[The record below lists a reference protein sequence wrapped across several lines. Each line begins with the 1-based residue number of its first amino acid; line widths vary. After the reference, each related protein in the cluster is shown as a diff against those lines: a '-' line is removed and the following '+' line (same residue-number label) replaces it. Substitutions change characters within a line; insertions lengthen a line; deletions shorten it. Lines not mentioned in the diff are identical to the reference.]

1 MPGAVRP
8 RGRLFRKYVVLF
20 ALLVSGALLTS
31 GLVELH
37 FSYRENLAA
46 LVALQREQAAGAA
59 ARIEAFVRDIERQ
72 VGWASQGQ
80 VGTRQTVEQRRFE
93 FIRLQRQAP
102 AVTEVSQLDAQGR
115 EQLRVSRLAMDVVGS
130 GTDFSADP
138 RFKEARPGRPYFG
151 PVYFRKES
159 EPYLSLSVA
168 GGADAG
174 VTVAEVN
181 LKFIWDVVSQI
192 RIGSTGRAY
201 VVDGQGQL
209 VAHPDI
215 SLVLQ
220 KTDLSRLEQVRA
232 VLAGSVPPG
241 APVQEITVAKDS
253 GGRQVLTASA
263 PIAPLGW
270 WVFVE
275 QPIGEALAPLYASAY
290 RTIGLLLAG
299 IALSVM
305 ASLILARRMTTPIHA
320 LEAGAARI
328 GTGALDQRIDVKTG
342 DELEGLADQFNRMA
356 AQLQESYATLERKV
370 EDRTRELSEALEQ
383 QTATAEI
390 LRVISSSPTDIQPVL
405 DAVAESAARVCGASD
420 AVIFRIDQDNLRP
433 AATYGSISPGALMPL
448 SRGSV
453 TGRAVLDRRTVHVR
467 DLAAESEQEYSVGR
481 DRQRLLGHRTT
492 LATPLLREGVSF
504 GAILIRRMEV
514 RPFSDKQV
522 KLLETFAAQ
531 AVIAIEN
538 VRLFQEL
545 ETRNSELSESLEQ
558 QTATAEILRVISSS
572 PTDIQPVLDAV
583 AANAARVCAASDAII
598 LRIEGDRLR
607 TVAGVGSVPRLAPSD
622 SMPLNRGSVSGR
634 AVIDRRTVHVADIA
648 AETEEEFPV
657 ARARQR
663 LIGVRSA
670 LSTPLLREGTPLG
683 AITIRRTEV
692 RPFSDKQIALLETFA
707 AQAVIAIENVRL
719 FQELETRN
727 SELSES
733 LEQQTATAEILRVI
747 SSSPTDIQPV
757 LNAVAE
763 RAARLCGAT
772 LASIFRLTD
781 GGLLRLAASHGS
793 VPTFPVA
800 RPSELRLSRD
810 SVTGRAVLD
819 QRTIHIE
826 DVAAL
831 PESEFPETH
840 AVQRAFDQ
848 HTTLATPLLR
858 EGRALGAILIR
869 RTEVKPFTEKQIAL
883 LETFAA
889 QAAIGIENVRLVQE
903 LQVRTQDLARSVEQ
917 LQALGAVGQAVSSTL
932 DLPTVLTTIVSRA
945 VQLAGAA
952 GGVIYEYD
960 EPTQEFRLQA
970 THRLEEELVAVLR
983 SAPIQRGQGA
993 TGQAAL
999 RREPVQLPDINDEQ
1013 AYRAPRIRAVLL
1025 GLGYRSVLAVPLL
1038 SEQRILGVLTVWR
1051 QAVGQ
1056 YPAEVVDLLKT
1067 LAAQSAIAIQ
1077 NARLFSELGEKG
1089 RELEAASRH
1098 KSEFLANMSHELR
1111 TPLNA
1116 IIGFSEVLGERM
1128 FGELNDKQAEY
1139 IQDILSSGRHL
1150 LALINDILDL
1160 SKIEAGRME
1169 LELSRFDL
1177 SAAISGA
1184 VILVR
1189 ERATRHGLTLDVS
1202 VDDRIGPFA
1211 GDERKIRQVLLNLLS
1226 NAVKFTPEGG
1236 RVVVRAAPANGSV
1249 EISVTDTGIGIAPE
1263 DQEAIFQE
1271 FRQVGTDYARKREGT
1286 GLGLALAR
1294 RFVDLHGGRIWVK
1307 SRLGEGSTF
1316 TFTLPVRPWPAS

>member
-1 MPGAVRP
+1 MRGAVRP

-20 ALLVSGALLTS
+20 AILVSGALLTS
-31 GLVELH
+31 GLVELY

-80 VGTRQTVEQRRFE
+80 VGTRQTIEQRRFE

-102 AVTEVSQLDAQGR
+102 AVTEVSQLDPQGR

-130 GTDFSADP
+130 GTDFSSDP
-138 RFKEARPGRPYFG
+138 RFREARPGRPYFG

-168 GGADAG
+168 GGGDVG

-192 RIGSTGRAY
+192 RIGTTGRAY

-220 KTDLSRLEQVRA
+220 KTDLSRLEQIRA
-232 VLAGSVPPG
+232 VLAGPVPPG
-241 APVQEITVAKDS
+241 APIQEITVAKDS

-275 QPIGEALAPLYASAY
+275 QPLGEALAPLYSSAY
-290 RTIGLLLAG
+290 RTIGLLLGG
-299 IALSVM
+299 IVLSVL
-305 ASLILARRMTTPIHA
+305 ASLVLARRMTTPIHA

-328 GTGALDQRIDVKTG
+328 GAGALDQRIDVKTG

-370 EDRTRELSEALEQ
+370 DDRTREL
-383 QTATAEI
+383 T
-390 LRVISSSPTDIQPVL
+390 
-405 DAVAESAARVCGASD
+405 
-420 AVIFRIDQDNLRP
+420 
-433 AATYGSISPGALMPL
+433 
-448 SRGSV
+448 
-453 TGRAVLDRRTVHVR
+453 
-467 DLAAESEQEYSVGR
+467 
-481 DRQRLLGHRTT
+481 
-492 LATPLLREGVSF
+492 
-504 GAILIRRMEV
+504 
-514 RPFSDKQV
+514 
-522 KLLETFAAQ
+522 
-531 AVIAIEN
+531 
-538 VRLFQEL
+538 
-545 ETRNSELSESLEQ
+545 ESLEQ

-583 AANAARVCAASDAII
+583 AENAARLCEARDAQIFRLEEGRLHAVASFGPWG
-598 LRIEGDRLR
+598 LRGEAQPRVIDRGWV
-607 TVAGVGSVPRLAPSD
+607 T
-622 SMPLNRGSVSGR
+622 GR
-634 AVIDRRTVHVADIA
+634 AVVDRQTVHVHDLA
-648 AETEEEFPV
+648 AEPESEYPTGRQLQ
-657 ARARQR
+657 ARSGHRTTLA
-663 LIGVRSA
+663 
-670 LSTPLLREGTPLG
+670 TPLLREGQPLG
-683 AITIRRTEV
+683 AILIRRMEVQPFTNKHIALLETFAAQAVIAIENVRLFQELDRRNRDLGEALEQQTATTEILRV
-692 RPFSDKQIALLETFA
+692 ISSSPTDIQPTFDAIAASAVRLCEANEGEVYRFDGRLIHMMAHHGGGSQAREVLAQMFPSPPGRGTITGRAILTGMVVHADVAADPEHEYRDVAGFFRTVLSVPMLRDGSPIGAISVDRREGRPFSAKQIALLETFA

-719 FQELETRN
+719 FQELERRN
-727 SELSES
+727 RDLGEA
-733 LEQQTATAEILRVI
+733 LEQQTATAEILGVI
-747 SSSPTDIQPV
+747 SSSPTNLAPV
-757 LNAVAE
+757 FDKILDKACALSDAQLGAV
-763 RAARLCGAT
+763 
-772 LASIFRLTD
+772 FRLEGERFD
-781 GGLLRLAASHGS
+781 AAAWRGVRKEFAELLRTREYRVGRPMFRPEGPWH
-793 VPTFPVA
+793 PV
-800 RPSELRLSRD
+800 
-810 SVTGRAVLD
+810 
-819 QRTIHIE
+819 HIE
-826 DVAAL
+826 DVTKTAIMADPNL
-831 PESEFPETH
+831 IEIVETEH
-840 AVQRAFDQ
+840 VRTVLGVPLVREDQ
-848 HTTLATPLLR
+848 MIGSIMMYRR
-858 EGRALGAILIR
+858 EVR
-869 RTEVKPFTEKQIAL
+869 PFTDKQIQL
-883 LETFAA
+883 VSTFAT
-889 QAAIGIENVRLVQE
+889 QAVIAIENARLFEE
-903 LQVRTQDLARSVEQ
+903 LQLRTQDLARSVEQ

-932 DLPTVLTTIVSRA
+932 DLETVLTTIVSRA
-945 VQLAGAA
+945 DLLAGAD
-952 GGVIYEYD
+952 GGAIYEYD
-960 EPTQEFRLQA
+960 EARKTFHSPATQRLGTDLLDATRSEPIRLGEGALGRAALARQPVEIPDVLEAGAYEGRMRDIIARTEFRA
-970 THRLEEELVAVLR
+970 
-983 SAPIQRGQGA
+983 I
-993 TGQAAL
+993 
-999 RREPVQLPDINDEQ
+999 
-1013 AYRAPRIRAVLL
+1013 
-1025 GLGYRSVLAVPLL
+1025 LAVPLL
-1038 SEQRILGVLTVWR
+1038 REGRLLGGLVVLRKTPGR
-1051 QAVGQ
+1051 FA
-1056 YPAEVVDLLKT
+1056 PEVVDLLKT

-1077 NARLFSELGEKG
+1077 NARLFSELGEKS

-1177 SAAISGA
+1177 PAAIGSA

-1189 ERATRHGLTLDVS
+1189 ERATRHGLALDVS
-1202 VDDRIGPFA
+1202 VDERLGLFVA
-1211 GDERKIRQVLLNLLS
+1211 DERKIRQVLLNLLS

-1236 RVVVRAAPANGSV
+1236 RVAVRAAPADGGV
-1249 EISVTDTGIGIAPE
+1249 EISVSDTGIGIAVE

-1294 RFVDLHGGRIWVK
+1294 RFIDLHGGRIGVK

-1316 TFTLPVRPWPAS
+1316 TIDLPGRQWPAS

>member
-1 MPGAVRP
+1 MRGAVRP

-20 ALLVSGALLTS
+20 AILVSGALLTS
-31 GLVELH
+31 GLVELY

-80 VGTRQTVEQRRFE
+80 VGARQTIEQRRFE

-102 AVTEVSQLDAQGR
+102 AVTEVSQLDAKGR

-130 GTDFSADP
+130 GADFSSDP

-168 GGADAG
+168 GGGDLG

-192 RIGSTGRAY
+192 RIGTTGRAY

-220 KTDLSRLEQVRA
+220 KTDLSRLDQVRA
-232 VLAGSVPPG
+232 VLVGPVPPS
-241 APVQEITVAKDS
+241 APVQEVTVAKDS
-253 GGRQVLTASA
+253 AGRQVLTASA

-275 QPIGEALAPLYASAY
+275 QPLGEALAPLYASAY

-305 ASLILARRMTTPIHA
+305 ASLVLARRMTTPIHA

-405 DAVAESAARVCGASD
+405 DAVAENAARVCGASD
-420 AVIFRIDQDNLRP
+420 AVIFRTDQDSLLSV
-433 AATYGSISPGALMPL
+433 ASHGSIPAGAAMPL

-453 TGRAVLDRRTVHVR
+453 TGRAVVERRTVHVH
-467 DLAAESEQEYSVGR
+467 DLGAESEQEYPIGR
-481 DRQRLLGHRTT
+481 DRQRQFGHRTT
-492 LATPLLREGVSF
+492 LATPLLREGVAL

-545 ETRNSELSESLEQ
+545 ERRNRELGEALEQ
-558 QTATAEILRVISSS
+558 QTATAEILGVISSS
-572 PTDIQPVLDAV
+572 PANLAPVFDKILDKA
-583 AANAARVCAASDAII
+583 CALSDAQ
-598 LRIEGDRLR
+598 LGAVFRLEGERFDAAAWRGVRKEFAELLR
-607 TVAGVGSVPRLAPSD
+607 TREYRVGRPMFRPEGPWHPVHIADVTNTAIMQDPNLVEIVESEHV
-622 SMPLNRGSVSGR
+622 
-634 AVIDRRTVHVADIA
+634 RTV
-648 AETEEEFPV
+648 
-657 ARARQR
+657 
-663 LIGVRSA
+663 IGV
-670 LSTPLLREGTPLG
+670 PLVREGRMIG
-683 AITIRRTEV
+683 SIMMYRREV
-692 RPFSDKQIALLETFA
+692 RPFTDKQIQLVSTFA
-707 AQAVIAIENVRL
+707 SQAVIAIENARL
-719 FQELETRN
+719 F
-727 SELSES
+727 
-733 LEQQTATAEILRVI
+733 
-747 SSSPTDIQPV
+747 
-757 LNAVAE
+757 
-763 RAARLCGAT
+763 
-772 LASIFRLTD
+772 
-781 GGLLRLAASHGS
+781 
-793 VPTFPVA
+793 
-800 RPSELRLSRD
+800 
-810 SVTGRAVLD
+810 
-819 QRTIHIE
+819 
-826 DVAAL
+826 
-831 PESEFPETH
+831 
-840 AVQRAFDQ
+840 
-848 HTTLATPLLR
+848 
-858 EGRALGAILIR
+858 
-869 RTEVKPFTEKQIAL
+869 
-883 LETFAA
+883 
-889 QAAIGIENVRLVQE
+889 QE

-932 DLPTVLTTIVSRA
+932 DLETVLTTIVSRA
-945 VQLAGAA
+945 DLLAGAD
-952 GGVIYEYD
+952 GGGIYEYD
-960 EPTQEFRLQA
+960 EAKQLFHLRATQGFDPVFVEA
-970 THRLEEELVAVLR
+970 SR
-983 SAPIQRGQGA
+983 SASIPLGEGAVGQVGV
-993 TGQAAL
+993 TRQ
-999 RREPVQLPDINDEQ
+999 PVEIPDIGDPG
-1013 AYRAPRIRAVLL
+1013 AYESRLRDAMTGSGLRA
-1025 GLGYRSVLAVPLL
+1025 VLAVPLVREGRL
-1038 SEQRILGVLTVWR
+1038 LGGLVVARKTPGR
-1051 QAVGQ
+1051 FA
-1056 YPAEVVDLLKT
+1056 PEVVDLLRT
-1067 LAAQSAIAIQ
+1067 LAAQSAIAIE
-1077 NARLFSELGEKG
+1077 NARLFSELEDKS

-1139 IQDILSSGRHL
+1139 IEDILSSGRHL

-1169 LELSRFDL
+1169 LELSQFDL
-1177 SAAISGA
+1177 PAAIGSA

-1189 ERATRHGLTLDVS
+1189 ERATRHGLALDVA
-1202 VDDRIGPFA
+1202 VDDRLGQFV

-1236 RVVVRAAPANGSV
+1236 RVALRAAPTGGGV
-1249 EISVTDTGIGIAPE
+1249 EISVSDTGIGIAAE

-1316 TFTLPVRPWPAS
+1316 TFNIPGRPWPAS

>member
-1 MPGAVRP
+1 MRGAVRP

-20 ALLVSGALLTS
+20 AILVSGALLTS
-31 GLVELH
+31 GLVELY

-80 VGTRQTVEQRRFE
+80 VGTRQTIEQRRFE

-102 AVTEVSQLDAQGR
+102 AVTEVSQLDPQGR

-130 GTDFSADP
+130 GTDFSSDP
-138 RFKEARPGRPYFG
+138 RFREARPGRPYFG

-168 GGADAG
+168 GGGDVG

-192 RIGSTGRAY
+192 RIGTTGRAY

-220 KTDLSRLEQVRA
+220 KTDLSRLEQIRA
-232 VLAGSVPPG
+232 VLAGPVPPG
-241 APVQEITVAKDS
+241 APIQEITVAKDS

-275 QPIGEALAPLYASAY
+275 QPLGEALAPLYSSAY
-290 RTIGLLLAG
+290 RTIGLLLGG
-299 IALSVM
+299 IVLSVL
-305 ASLILARRMTTPIHA
+305 ASLVLARRMTTPIHA

-328 GTGALDQRIDVKTG
+328 GAGALDQRIDVKTG

-370 EDRTRELSEALEQ
+370 DDRTREL
-383 QTATAEI
+383 T
-390 LRVISSSPTDIQPVL
+390 
-405 DAVAESAARVCGASD
+405 
-420 AVIFRIDQDNLRP
+420 
-433 AATYGSISPGALMPL
+433 
-448 SRGSV
+448 
-453 TGRAVLDRRTVHVR
+453 
-467 DLAAESEQEYSVGR
+467 
-481 DRQRLLGHRTT
+481 
-492 LATPLLREGVSF
+492 
-504 GAILIRRMEV
+504 
-514 RPFSDKQV
+514 
-522 KLLETFAAQ
+522 
-531 AVIAIEN
+531 
-538 VRLFQEL
+538 
-545 ETRNSELSESLEQ
+545 ESLEQ

-583 AANAARVCAASDAII
+583 AENAARLCEARDAQIFRLEEGRLHAVASFGPWG
-598 LRIEGDRLR
+598 LRGEAQPRVIDRGWV
-607 TVAGVGSVPRLAPSD
+607 T
-622 SMPLNRGSVSGR
+622 GR
-634 AVIDRRTVHVADIA
+634 AVVDRQTVHVHDLA
-648 AETEEEFPV
+648 AEPESEYPTGRQLQ
-657 ARARQR
+657 ARSGHRTTLA
-663 LIGVRSA
+663 
-670 LSTPLLREGTPLG
+670 TPLLREGQPLG
-683 AITIRRTEV
+683 AILIRRMEVQPFTNKHIALLETFAAQAVIAIENVRLFQELDRRNRDLGEALEQQTATTEILRV
-692 RPFSDKQIALLETFA
+692 ISSSPTDIQPTFDAIAASAVRLCEANEGEVYRFDGRLIHMMAHHGGGSQAREVLAQMFPSPPGRGTITGRAILTGMVVHADVAADPEHEYRDVAGFFRTVLSVPMLRDGSPIGAISVDRREGRPFSAKQIALLETFA

-719 FQELETRN
+719 FQELERRN
-727 SELSES
+727 RDLGEA
-733 LEQQTATAEILRVI
+733 LEQQTATAEILGVI
-747 SSSPTDIQPV
+747 SSSPTNLAPV
-757 LNAVAE
+757 FDKILDKACALSDAQLGAV
-763 RAARLCGAT
+763 
-772 LASIFRLTD
+772 FRLEGERFD
-781 GGLLRLAASHGS
+781 AAAWRGVRKEFAELLRTREYRVGRPMFRPGGPWH
-793 VPTFPVA
+793 PV
-800 RPSELRLSRD
+800 
-810 SVTGRAVLD
+810 
-819 QRTIHIE
+819 HIE
-826 DVAAL
+826 DVTKTAIMADPNL
-831 PESEFPETH
+831 IEIVETEH
-840 AVQRAFDQ
+840 VRTVLGVPLVREDQ
-848 HTTLATPLLR
+848 MIGSIMMYRR
-858 EGRALGAILIR
+858 EVR
-869 RTEVKPFTEKQIAL
+869 PFTDKQIQL
-883 LETFAA
+883 VSTFAT
-889 QAAIGIENVRLVQE
+889 QAVIAIENARLFEE
-903 LQVRTQDLARSVEQ
+903 LQLRTQDLARSVEQ

-932 DLPTVLTTIVSRA
+932 DLETVLTTIVSRA
-945 VQLAGAA
+945 DLLAGAD
-952 GGVIYEYD
+952 GGAIYEYD
-960 EPTQEFRLQA
+960 EARKTFHSPATQRLGTDLLDATRSEPIRLGEGALGRAALARQPVEIPDVLEAGAYEGRMRDIIARTEFRA
-970 THRLEEELVAVLR
+970 
-983 SAPIQRGQGA
+983 I
-993 TGQAAL
+993 
-999 RREPVQLPDINDEQ
+999 
-1013 AYRAPRIRAVLL
+1013 
-1025 GLGYRSVLAVPLL
+1025 LAVPLL
-1038 SEQRILGVLTVWR
+1038 REGRLLGGLVVLRKTPGR
-1051 QAVGQ
+1051 FA
-1056 YPAEVVDLLKT
+1056 PEVVDLLKT

-1077 NARLFSELGEKG
+1077 NARLFSELGEKS

-1177 SAAISGA
+1177 PAAIGSA

-1189 ERATRHGLTLDVS
+1189 ERATRHGLALDVS
-1202 VDDRIGPFA
+1202 VDERLGLFVA
-1211 GDERKIRQVLLNLLS
+1211 DERKIRQVLLNLLS

-1236 RVVVRAAPANGSV
+1236 RVAVRAAPADGGV
-1249 EISVTDTGIGIAPE
+1249 EISVSDTGIGIAVE

-1294 RFVDLHGGRIWVK
+1294 RFIDLHGGRIGVK

-1316 TFTLPVRPWPAS
+1316 TIDLPGRQWPAS

>member
-1 MPGAVRP
+1 MRGAVRP

-20 ALLVSGALLTS
+20 AILVSGALLTS
-31 GLVELH
+31 GLVELY

-80 VGTRQTVEQRRFE
+80 VGTRQTIEQRRFE

-102 AVTEVSQLDAQGR
+102 AVTEVSQLDPQGR

-130 GTDFSADP
+130 GTDFSSDP
-138 RFKEARPGRPYFG
+138 RFREARPGRPYFG

-168 GGADAG
+168 GGGDVG

-192 RIGSTGRAY
+192 RIGTTGRAY

-220 KTDLSRLEQVRA
+220 KTDLSRLEQIRA
-232 VLAGSVPPG
+232 VLAGPVPPG
-241 APVQEITVAKDS
+241 APIQEITVAKDS

-275 QPIGEALAPLYASAY
+275 QPLGEALAPLYSSAY
-290 RTIGLLLAG
+290 RTIGLLLGG
-299 IALSVM
+299 IVLSVL
-305 ASLILARRMTTPIHA
+305 ASLVLARRMTTPIHA

-328 GTGALDQRIDVKTG
+328 GAGALDQRIDVKTG

-370 EDRTRELSEALEQ
+370 DDRTREL
-383 QTATAEI
+383 T
-390 LRVISSSPTDIQPVL
+390 
-405 DAVAESAARVCGASD
+405 
-420 AVIFRIDQDNLRP
+420 
-433 AATYGSISPGALMPL
+433 
-448 SRGSV
+448 
-453 TGRAVLDRRTVHVR
+453 
-467 DLAAESEQEYSVGR
+467 
-481 DRQRLLGHRTT
+481 
-492 LATPLLREGVSF
+492 
-504 GAILIRRMEV
+504 
-514 RPFSDKQV
+514 
-522 KLLETFAAQ
+522 
-531 AVIAIEN
+531 
-538 VRLFQEL
+538 
-545 ETRNSELSESLEQ
+545 ESLEQ

-583 AANAARVCAASDAII
+583 AENAARLCEARDAQIFRLEEGRLHAVASFGPWG
-598 LRIEGDRLR
+598 LRGEAQPRVIDRGWV
-607 TVAGVGSVPRLAPSD
+607 T
-622 SMPLNRGSVSGR
+622 GR
-634 AVIDRRTVHVADIA
+634 AVVDRQTVHVHDLA
-648 AETEEEFPV
+648 AEPESEYPTGRQLQ
-657 ARARQR
+657 ARSGHRTTLA
-663 LIGVRSA
+663 
-670 LSTPLLREGTPLG
+670 TPLLREGQPLG
-683 AITIRRTEV
+683 AILIRRMEV
-692 RPFSDKQIALLETFA
+692 QPFTNKHIALLETFAAQAVIAIENVRLFQELERRNRDLGEALEQQTATAEILRVISSSPTDIQPTFDAIAASAVRLCEANEGEVYRFDGRLIHMMAHHGGGSQAREVLAQMFPSPPGRGTITGRAILTGMVVHADVAADPEHEYRDVAGFFRTVLSVPMLRDGSPIGAISVDRREGRPFSAKQIALLETFA

-719 FQELETRN
+719 FQELERRN
-727 SELSES
+727 RDLGEA
-733 LEQQTATAEILRVI
+733 LEQQTATAEILGVI
-747 SSSPTDIQPV
+747 SSSPTNLAPV
-757 LNAVAE
+757 FDKILDKACALSDAQLGAV
-763 RAARLCGAT
+763 
-772 LASIFRLTD
+772 FRLEGERFD
-781 GGLLRLAASHGS
+781 AAAWRGVRKEFAELLRTREYRVGRPMFRPEGPWH
-793 VPTFPVA
+793 PV
-800 RPSELRLSRD
+800 
-810 SVTGRAVLD
+810 
-819 QRTIHIE
+819 HIE
-826 DVAAL
+826 DVTKTAIMADPNL
-831 PESEFPETH
+831 IEIVETEH
-840 AVQRAFDQ
+840 VRTVLGVPLVREDQ
-848 HTTLATPLLR
+848 MIGSIMMYRR
-858 EGRALGAILIR
+858 EVR
-869 RTEVKPFTEKQIAL
+869 PFTDKQIQL
-883 LETFAA
+883 VSTFAT
-889 QAAIGIENVRLVQE
+889 QAVIAIENARLFEE
-903 LQVRTQDLARSVEQ
+903 LQLRTQDLARSVEQ

-932 DLPTVLTTIVSRA
+932 DLETVLTTIVSRA
-945 VQLAGAA
+945 DLLAGAD
-952 GGVIYEYD
+952 GGAIYEYD
-960 EPTQEFRLQA
+960 EARKTFHSPATQRLGTDLLDATRSEPIRLGEGALGRAALARQPVEIPDVLEAGAYEGRMRDIIARTEFRA
-970 THRLEEELVAVLR
+970 
-983 SAPIQRGQGA
+983 I
-993 TGQAAL
+993 
-999 RREPVQLPDINDEQ
+999 
-1013 AYRAPRIRAVLL
+1013 
-1025 GLGYRSVLAVPLL
+1025 LAVPLL
-1038 SEQRILGVLTVWR
+1038 REGRLLGGLVVLRKTPGR
-1051 QAVGQ
+1051 FA
-1056 YPAEVVDLLKT
+1056 PEVVDLLKT

-1077 NARLFSELGEKG
+1077 NARLFSELGEKS

-1177 SAAISGA
+1177 PAAIGSA

-1189 ERATRHGLTLDVS
+1189 ERATRHGLALDVS
-1202 VDDRIGPFA
+1202 VDERLGLFVA
-1211 GDERKIRQVLLNLLS
+1211 DERKIRQVLLNLLS

-1236 RVVVRAAPANGSV
+1236 RVAVRAAPADGGV
-1249 EISVTDTGIGIAPE
+1249 EISVSDTGIGIAVE

-1294 RFVDLHGGRIWVK
+1294 RFIDLHGGRIGVK

-1316 TFTLPVRPWPAS
+1316 TIDLPGRQWPAS